1 VDPLVIKA
9 SAIRLV
15 THAVLTVLSVDQII
29 MSKAAGGPKLPT
41 SKGMSEAMDQD
52 MGDD

>member
-1 VDPLVIKA
+1 MDPLVIKA